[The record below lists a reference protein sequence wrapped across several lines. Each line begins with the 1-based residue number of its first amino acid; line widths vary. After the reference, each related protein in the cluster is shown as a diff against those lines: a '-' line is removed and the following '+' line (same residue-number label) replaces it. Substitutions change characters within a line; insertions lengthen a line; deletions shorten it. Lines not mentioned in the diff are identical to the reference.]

1 MNKKKILLIVVA
13 IVVVAVGIV
22 VAVVSQKEKEMDPE
36 EFLERFEQA
45 AEEVLGEDVQQV
57 SKTELV
63 ATLTYGHETDKDNN
77 IYYRILKTT
86 YGEAGD
92 PDAVTGLNTDALNV
106 LFPVDMMDSCEEMI
120 IQDWHGA
127 LYKKD
132 DTAYLCWTYDPEVT
146 YVLEYTPSKMDDS
159 EIIKMMCGHCFDKS
173 FASES
178 GEKRR
183 GLFFGKVCSG
193 KCREE
198 VFERKY
204 FLRYNKAI

>member
-13 IVVVAVGIV
+13 IVVAVGIV
-22 VAVVSQKEKEMDPE
+22 VAVVSQKEKEMNPE

-57 SKTELV
+57 SKTELA

-106 LFPVDMMDSCEEMI
+106 LFPVDMMDSCEEMM

-127 LYKKD
+127 LYKTD
-132 DTAYLCWTYDPEVT
+132 DTAYLCWTVDPEIT
-146 YVLEYTPSKMDDS
+146 YVLEYTPSKMPDS
-159 EIIKMMCGHCFDKS
+159 EIIKM
-173 FASES
+173 AES
-178 GEKRR
+178 AAPI
-183 GLFFGKVCSG
+183 
-193 KCREE
+193 EE
-198 VFERKY
+198 E
-204 FLRYNKAI
+204 

>member
-57 SKTELV
+57 SKTELA

-92 PDAVTGLNTDALNV
+92 PSSVIGLNTDALNV
-106 LFPVDMMDSCEEMI
+106 LFPVDMMDSCEEMM
-120 IQDWHGA
+120 IQEWHGA

-146 YVLEYTPSKMDDS
+146 YVLEYTPSKMADS
-159 EIIKMMCGHCFDKS
+159 EIIKM
-173 FASES
+173 AES
-178 GEKRR
+178 AAPMD
-183 GLFFGKVCSG
+183 SD
-193 KCREE
+193 
-198 VFERKY
+198 
-204 FLRYNKAI
+204 